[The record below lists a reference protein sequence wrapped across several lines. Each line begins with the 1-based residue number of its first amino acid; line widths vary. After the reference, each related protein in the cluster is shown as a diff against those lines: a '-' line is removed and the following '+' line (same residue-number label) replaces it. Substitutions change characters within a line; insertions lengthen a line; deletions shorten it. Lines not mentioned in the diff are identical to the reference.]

1 MRRRALKEL
10 TLTRLRVMLREPE
23 GVFWVFFFPV
33 LLALGLGV
41 AFSSPSPERLRVAV
55 VDREAAEAG
64 PADQG
69 AATDG
74 VPQGAATSGSGFQLP
89 AAGLHTLPG
98 GTELEFVPMSPEGGV
113 AALARG
119 EVALV
124 LTPAGDSVLYRY
136 DPTRP
141 ESRTARLG
149 VDALVQEAAGGTRP
163 RPVASQ
169 EVQERGG
176 RYIDWLIPGL
186 IGFNLM
192 STGLWAVGFY
202 LTQMRSSKQLKRLVA
217 TPMHRGD
224 FLLSQMLAR
233 LVFLVAEVPLLVVFA
248 RVVFGVRVEGGL
260 LPLVVVVLVGGAA
273 FSGFGLLAASR
284 TRTTEGVSGIINVIV
299 MPMTVLSGVFFSTA
313 RFPEAIQ
320 PLIAALP
327 LTALNDA
334 LRGIYNDGATLA
346 AVGGELAIVTAWGV
360 GAFLLALRWFRWQ

>member
-1 MRRRALKEL
+1 VRRRALREL

-23 GVFWVFFFPV
+23 VVFWVFFFPV

-41 AFSSPSPERLRVAV
+41 AFSSPSPERLKVAV
-55 VDREAAEAG
+55 VDGGATEGEAPSA
-64 PADQG
+64 PTL
-69 AATDG
+69 AA
-74 VPQGAATSGSGFQLP
+74 ASGFP
-89 AAGLHTLPG
+89 AAGLHSLPG
-98 GTELEFVPMSPEGGV
+98 GTELEFVPMSPETGA

-119 EVALV
+119 EVVLV
-124 LTPAGDSVLYRY
+124 LTSRGDSVLYRY

-149 VDALVQEAAGGTRP
+149 VDALVQEVAGGTRP

-169 EVQERGG
+169 EVRERGG
-176 RYIDWLIPGL
+176 RYVDWLIPGL

-233 LVFLVAEVPLLVVFA
+233 LVFLVAEVPLLVGFA
-248 RVVFGVRVEGGL
+248 WAVFGVRVEGGL
-260 LPLVVVVLVGGAA
+260 LPLAAVVLLGGAA

-313 RFPEAIQ
+313 RFPEAVQ
-320 PLIAALP
+320 PFIRALP

-334 LRGIYNDGATLA
+334 LRGVYNDGATLA
-346 AVGGELAIVTAWGV
+346 GVGGELAIVAAWGL